1 MNKIN
6 YNQASEFC
14 QKMATKYSELA
25 KLNNDLAFLSKE
37 LDNKTESLDLLQQ
50 RFLTLQEEN
59 KLNKQLLNS
68 KSNYCKEVE
77 AELEM
82 ILENQRLQEEFKSKQ
97 TQVNLDRLL
106 NNLDTIYSSINTSVL
121 SEHYDYLKELE
132 KDSAPFVF
140 EEILEHLKMLINL
153 KELYDQGQEDGQ
165 EEHLLEF

>member
-6 YNQASEFC
+6 YKQASKFC
-14 QKMATKYSELA
+14 QKMSTKYAELA
-25 KLNNDLAFLSKE
+25 ELNNELDFLSKE
-37 LDNKTESLDLLQQ
+37 LDSKNESLDLLQQ

-59 KLNKQLLNS
+59 NLNKQLLS
-68 KSNYCKEVE
+68 FKSNYCKEVE

-82 ILENQRLQEEFKSKQ
+82 ILENQRLQEEFNSKQ
-97 TQVNLDRLL
+97 SKVNFDRLL
-106 NNLDTIYSSINTSVL
+106 SNLDAIYSSINTSVL
-121 SEHYDYLKELE
+121 SEHYDYIKELE
-132 KDSAPFVF
+132 KDAAPFVF